1 MTRNSK
7 RIWIGLGIAAFLS
20 IGLSAVYL
28 LRPAKEETPREF
40 VLKKGNI
47 EVSILATGEVKPEN
61 RLEIKPPLAGRIDEV
76 LVREGQS
83 VKAGQVLAWM
93 SSNERA
99 ALLDAARAKGEEEV
113 KYWENLYRP
122 IPIVAPLAGTLIYR
136 NVESGQTFDT
146 GVAIFAMSDRLLIKA
161 QVDETDLAQIK
172 LKQRTRVVLDAYP
185 KEPMGG
191 QVHKISYE
199 SKMTN
204 NVTTYTV
211 DILTDEI
218 PAFMRSGMTANV
230 AFILDS
236 KKDVL
241 TIPAEAIIHRGE
253 AQFAVVKVGDKATE
267 RRIETGLSDGK
278 TSEVLQGLSE
288 GDVVLAPR
296 LSTSSEGRSSRNPF
310 GFGGAPPR
318 GGGRR

>member
-1 MTRNSK
+1 MRKGSK
-7 RIWIGLGIAAFLS
+7 TTLLAIGA
-20 IGLSAVYL
+20 L
-28 LRPAKEETPREF
+28 LLLLVGGGTFYVLKPAKEEAPREF
-40 VLKKGNI
+40 TLKNGDL

-122 IPIVAPLAGTLIYR
+122 IPIVAPLAGTVIYR

-146 GVAIFAMSDRLLIKA
+146 GAAIFAMSDRLLVKA
-161 QVDETDLAQIK
+161 QVDETDLAQII
-172 LKQRTRVVLDAYP
+172 LKQRTRVILDAYP
-185 KEPMGG
+185 KNPMSGH
-191 QVHKISYE
+191 VHKISYE
-199 SKMTN
+199 SKMAN

-218 PAFMRSGMTANV
+218 PSFMRSGMTANV

-241 TIPAEAIIHRGE
+241 IIPAEAVIQRGE
-253 AQFAVVKVGDKATE
+253 NQFAVVKTADKAVE
-267 RRIETGLSDGK
+267 KPIQTGLSDGK
-278 TSEVLQGLSE
+278 NSEILSGLSA
-288 GDVVLAPR
+288 GDIVLSPR
-296 LSTSSEGRSSRNPF
+296 LSTGSGSKTNRSPF
-310 GFGGAPPR
+310 GFGGPPP